1 MARCM
6 KTLGPAD
13 GPVHED
19 SGARG
24 VGRGAGGRFPSSPQ
38 LRAPRAH
45 RVACQRAREPV
56 LQHLASS
63 LPLPPG
69 RQKGERRVGSPGA
82 TSGPAFPSAAGLPR
96 GARLARLALR
106 CVCQSSPGVSARPG
120 RGGRAVRAG
129 CRGRGRAG
137 ERGGNPRLVLPLPGS
152 LSLSPRG
159 AGDWQPSPVT
169 HSPRVHI
176 PGEGSRKV
184 INLHQ
189 ATFPIT

>member
-1 MARCM
+1 M
-6 KTLGPAD
+6 KTLGPAASGE
-13 GPVHED
+13 GPEARSPPVSSSRLLAHIGWRARERGNRF
-19 SGARG
+19 SSTSPPLCHSLQGAKRARE
-24 VGRGAGGRFPSSPQ
+24 GRGA
-38 LRAPRAH
+38 
-45 RVACQRAREPV
+45 
-56 LQHLASS
+56 
-63 LPLPPG
+63 PG
-69 RQKGERRVGSPGA
+69 RPRGQRSP
-82 TSGPAFPSAAGLPR
+82 PRPGLPR
-96 GARLARLALR
+96 GARLACLALR

-120 RGGRAVRAG
+120 RGGRTVRAG

-137 ERGGNPRLVLPLPGS
+137 ERGGNPRLVLPLPDS